1 MPLTPTEEHRRAA
14 ARRRRIVVNFDV
26 TFAIN
31 VYHRKSDGAV
41 DLPGLVDHLFEFADA
56 EGSQIDSIW
65 WNWGEG
71 NQAPYPSGR
80 LPLYD
85 HLLYR
90 GWAEE
95 GTDIVGLVLQETRR
109 RGLEAFFSHRMNG
122 SDNDLGP
129 FAVIPAKAAHPE
141 WTFRTP
147 WCTHEHNRYWD
158 FSHPEVREHV
168 LENLREV
175 AERWPF
181 DGIELDYARSGV
193 CFPAGTAWLRRDCM
207 TGFVREMR
215 EMLLR
220 IGKGRGRP
228 MLLAARVP
236 ENLAGCR
243 FDGLDVETWAR
254 EELVDLLVPGV
265 RSLEVDLV
273 DFRRICRGTQI
284 RLYPSIDDHH
294 ASDGYQNPGIEL
306 FRGLA
311 STWRR
316 DGADGLHTFNFN
328 FGADAP
334 YAGQDWRSHLQAYR
348 ELGSPDT
355 IRGRDKLFVVQ
366 RRGGGHGPSVIP
378 NPEDWS
384 TPRYCYANTNMLAPL
399 PADLDN
405 SGKTD
410 TLLPLRVGDDVAT
423 EGKAVLSLRLLLS
436 DPNAAAL
443 PESER
448 LPAVE
453 VATIGHA
460 GGLMNEP
467 PATGIA
473 ERVEVCLNNCLLAR
487 CEAVAGWLVF
497 PVDPLAAAV
506 GENLV
511 GVRLVGGEEAAEPVR
526 VEKLELLVRYYV
538 SQA

>member
-31 VYHRKSDGAV
+31 VCHRK
-41 DLPGLVDHLFEFADA
+41 
-56 EGSQIDSIW
+56 
-65 WNWGEG
+65 
-71 NQAPYPSGR
+71 
-80 LPLYD
+80 
-85 HLLYR
+85 
-90 GWAEE
+90 
-95 GTDIVGLVLQETRR
+95 
-109 RGLEAFFSHRMNG
+109 
-122 SDNDLGP
+122 
-129 FAVIPAKAAHPE
+129 
-141 WTFRTP
+141 
-147 WCTHEHNRYWD
+147 
-158 FSHPEVREHV
+158 
-168 LENLREV
+168 NLREV

-316 DGADGLHTFNFN
+316 DGADGLHNSTSTS
-328 FGADAP
+328 AP
-334 YAGQDWRSHLQAYR
+334 MRPTPGQDWVYTKESFFILLRVNGNGYEQMS
-348 ELGSPDT
+348 
-355 IRGRDKLFVVQ
+355 GR
-366 RRGGGHGPSVIP
+366 
-378 NPEDWS
+378 
-384 TPRYCYANTNMLAPL
+384 
-399 PADLDN
+399 
-405 SGKTD
+405 GKT
-410 TLLPLRVGDDVAT
+410 
-423 EGKAVLSLRLLLS
+423 S
-436 DPNAAAL
+436 
-443 PESER
+443 
-448 LPAVE
+448 
-453 VATIGHA
+453 
-460 GGLMNEP
+460 
-467 PATGIA
+467 
-473 ERVEVCLNNCLLAR
+473 
-487 CEAVAGWLVF
+487 
-497 PVDPLAAAV
+497 
-506 GENLV
+506 
-511 GVRLVGGEEAAEPVR
+511 
-526 VEKLELLVRYYV
+526 
-538 SQA
+538 

>member
-1 MPLTPTEEHRRAA
+1 MPVTLTEEHRRAA
-14 ARRRRIVVNFDV
+14 ARGRRIVVNFDV

-31 VYHRKSDGAV
+31 VHHRKNSGAA
-41 DLPGLVDHLFEFADA
+41 DLPRLIDHLFEFADA
-56 EGSQIDSIW
+56 AGSQIDAVW

-85 HLLYR
+85 HPLYR

-95 GTDIVGLVLQETRR
+95 GTDIVGILLEETRR

-158 FSHPEVREHV
+158 FSHPEVREYV

-175 AERWPF
+175 AGRWPF
-181 DGIELDYARSGV
+181 DGFELDFARGV
-193 CFPAGTAWLRRDCM
+193 CFPEGTAWLRRDCM
-207 TGFVREMR
+207 TGFVRSMR
-215 EMLLR
+215 EMLLQT
-220 IGKGRGRP
+220 GKERGRP

-265 RSLEVDLV
+265 RSLDVDLV
-273 DFRRICRGTQI
+273 DFRRICRGTQV

-328 FGADAP
+328 FGTDAP

-355 IRGRDKLFVVQ
+355 IRGKDKLFVVQ

-378 NPEDWS
+378 NPENWY
-384 TPRYCYANTNMLAPL
+384 TPRYWYANTNMLAPL

-405 SGKTD
+405 SGRTD
-410 TLLPLRVGDDVAT
+410 TLLPLRVGDDVEA
-423 EGKAVLSLRLLLS
+423 EAEAASLSLRLLLS
-436 DPNAAAL
+436 DPDAARL

-448 LPAVE
+448 LPPVE
-453 VATIGHA
+453 IAAIGHA

-473 ERVEVCLNNCLLAR
+473 ERIEVRLNNCLLER
-487 CEAVAGWLVF
+487 CEAVDGWLVF
-497 PVDPLAAAV
+497 PVEPRLAAT
-506 GENLV
+506 GENLA
-511 GVRLVGGEEAAEPVR
+511 GVRLVGGREGAEPMR
-526 VEKLELLVRYYV
+526 VEKLELLVRY
-538 SQA
+538 SGQG